1 MSVQEKLDQARALL
15 EEHNGVVGEA
25 SPGYVDTDKFI
36 SCLMASGATSEAR
49 LRALSYEEIL
59 GCMPETD
66 GPKPVVL
73 AKQLANEIFR
83 GGGSNEAN
91 ASGSGGRT
99 KPIGRRKA
107 ESMSNRGLVE
117 HFDPERH
124 TTAVGKELK
133 ARAKRK
139 RFLVYVEGRQV
150 DVEASVQLLDAVS
163 KGFPEVDKWKGPND
177 PKHRPVYKVGE
188 LPPNLVDENPLFPG
202 SPLFPGGLCHVLQV
216 SWEGVDKQI
225 RQLVRLIQDSGQIED
240 DQRARDIAFLAHQP
254 EAMKKLRERYPD
266 QSVQFDELER
276 TQKLPSLLVE
286 VGTDADEE
294 ADTEERVSSP
304 FDRGRPVD
312 WPDDGKGSRRKPAWF
327 VDKTAGL
334 SAFGTKSVTYRA
346 RK

>member
-177 PKHRPVYKVGE
+177 PKHRPVSRS
-188 LPPNLVDENPLFPG
+188 ENFRRTWWMRTPCSRAAHCSPVACATFCRCPG
-202 SPLFPGGLCHVLQV
+202 KALTSRFV
-216 SWEGVDKQI
+216 SLYV
-225 RQLVRLIQDSGQIED
+225 
-240 DQRARDIAFLAHQP
+240 
-254 EAMKKLRERYPD
+254 
-266 QSVQFDELER
+266 
-276 TQKLPSLLVE
+276 
-286 VGTDADEE
+286 
-294 ADTEERVSSP
+294 
-304 FDRGRPVD
+304 
-312 WPDDGKGSRRKPAWF
+312 
-327 VDKTAGL
+327 
-334 SAFGTKSVTYRA
+334 
-346 RK
+346 